1 LASKFKICCNRQWSI
16 NLLCYVGDADK
27 GGVVGVDYGAI
38 LFVLKYRKVGILS
51 FCQLPLVDII
61 NFDANLGHCN

>member
-27 GGVVGVDYGAI
+27 GGVVDVDYGAI
-38 LFVLKYRKVGILS
+38 LFVLKYRKSRYIELLS
-51 FCQLPLVDII
+51 VAIGRYYKF
-61 NFDANLGHCN
+61 